1 MGNSRKEATIVG
13 VVVFVA
19 FLVVL
24 WTIFYL
30 TGFMARRNKNF
41 YSARFDQVGL
51 LMVGDNVTVAG
62 VPVGRVQWI
71 GLEGREAVVR
81 FFVEQRVEVT
91 ENTVAMIDASDVFGE
106 AYLQLRIED
115 GPPAESGSSL
125 KGELAPGLRDLIKH
139 GVTVVEKTILVLEDA
154 RKLVAR
160 LDTMLGAESS
170 FAQTLENIE
179 EFTANTRNFSSR
191 FDHYGSLLEET
202 MSSLDSAALGFRS
215 VVDDNAQSV
224 QQAIA
229 GLEDISMR
237 LDTLL
242 VDIESGRG
250 ALGRMLKDEKLYE
263 ELRQTALE
271 ARNLIREIREHPDK
285 YIKLDVF

>member
-13 VVVFVA
+13 VVVFAA

-30 TGFMARRNKNF
+30 QGFVARRNKNF
-41 YSARFDQVGL
+41 YSARFEQV
-51 LMVGDNVTVAG
+51 
-62 VPVGRVQWI
+62 
-71 GLEGREAVVR
+71 
-81 FFVEQRVEVT
+81 
-91 ENTVAMIDASDVFGE
+91 
-106 AYLQLRIED
+106 
-115 GPPAESGSSL
+115 
-125 KGELAPGLRDLIKH
+125 GLRDLIKQ
-139 GVTVVEKTILVLEDA
+139 GVTVVDRTILVLEDA

-170 FAQTLENIE
+170 FAQTLENVE
-179 EFTANTRNFSSR
+179 VLTANTRDFSSR

-250 ALGRMLKDEKLYE
+250 ALGRMLKDERLYE

>member
-1 MGNSRKEATIVG
+1 MANVRKEATTVG
-13 VVVFVA
+13 VVVFAA
-19 FLVVL
+19 FLVIL
-24 WTIFYL
+24 WSIFYL
-30 TGFMARRNKNF
+30 QGFMARRNKNF
-41 YSARFDQVGL
+41 YSAQFDQVGL
-51 LMVGDNVTVAG
+51 LMVGDDVTVAG

-71 GLEGREAVVR
+71 GLDGREAVVR
-81 FFVEQRVEVT
+81 FFVDPQVEVT
-91 ENTVAMIDASDVFGE
+91 ENTVALIDASDVFGE
-106 AYLQLRIED
+106 AYLQLQIED

-139 GVTVVEKTILVLEDA
+139 GVTVVDRTIIVLEDA
-154 RKLVAR
+154 RKLLAR
-160 LDTMLGAESS
+160 LDTLLGTQSP
-170 FAQTLENIE
+170 FAQTLKNVE
-179 EFTANTRNFSSR
+179 ELTANARDFSLQ

-202 MSSLDSAALGFRS
+202 MSSLDSAAVGFRS

-224 QQAIA
+224 KQTVAV
-229 GLEDISMR
+229 LENLSMR

-250 ALGRMLKDEKLYE
+250 ALGRMLKDERLYE

-285 YIKLDVF
+285 YLKIEAF

>member
-13 VVVFVA
+13 VVVFAA

-30 TGFMARRNKNF
+30 QGFVARRNKNF
-41 YSARFDQVGL
+41 YSARFEQVGL
-51 LMVGDNVTVAG
+51 LMVGDDVTVAG

-106 AYLQLRIED
+106 AYLQLRIQD
-115 GPPAESGSSL
+115 GPPVESGGSL
-125 KGELAPGLRDLIKH
+125 KGELAPGLRDLIKQ
-139 GVTVVEKTILVLEDA
+139 GVTVVDRTILVLEDA

-170 FAQTLENIE
+170 FAQTLENVE
-179 EFTANTRNFSSR
+179 VLTANTRDFSSR

-250 ALGRMLKDEKLYE
+250 ALGRMLKDERLYE